1 MVQNPRNKKLYRK
14 VRELRRKGLSYR
26 NIEKKYN
33 ISKSNISLWCRDIIL
48 SPEQTRILIGNRI
61 NNLKLASERL
71 HEIREEEIKKVK
83 DEAEKYISFKK
94 LDDFT
99 FLVAGSVI
107 YWAEGTKSN
116 GLSIYNLDERMI
128 LFMIKWFEKFF
139 GVEQNR
145 LKAYLHIHKGNN
157 DEKIKIYWSK
167 LTGIPLSNFG
177 KSFIK
182 PKGTGHRKNKLPY
195 GIIKIS
201 VIGKGAT
208 DMRIKTMAWVEK
220 ISKIVVD

>member
-116 GLSIYNLDERMI
+116 GLSIYNSDERMI